1 MRGGPEGEVLSKPKS
16 LRVVTRAEKVR
27 GFLGRTRSVSPSARQ
42 VLKMSLMVSGTED
55 LTSGTDPPRN
65 SRSLLASLAPSC
77 AHPPVPSLVYQ
88 TNGKVRQ
95 SLEGGKS

>member
-1 MRGGPEGEVLSKPKS
+1 
-16 LRVVTRAEKVR
+16 
-27 GFLGRTRSVSPSARQ
+27 
-42 VLKMSLMVSGTED
+42 MVSGTED

-95 SLEGGKS
+95 SLEGGKVIVKIVKIGLIVTELELLTYNFP